1 MTLLSGWENFFIII
15 GSAAAVLIGLQ
26 FVVIS
31 LIAIKPIKRKE
42 AESGQS
48 FSTPIVFYFGSVLVF
63 SAIGSA
69 PWSQISYA
77 AILWTLLG
85 ICGFVYVVITAR
97 RISMQ
102 RCISRCFMTGFSM

>member
-1 MTLLSGWENFFIII
+1 MTFLTGWENFFVII

-31 LIAIKPIKRKE
+31 LIAIKPIKKSE

-48 FSTPIVFYFGSVLVF
+48 FSTPNVFHFGAILLFSVIGSVPWT
-63 SAIGSA
+63 GS
-69 PWSQISYA
+69 SYP

-85 ICGFVYVVITAR
+85 ICGFVYAIITAR

-102 RCISRCFMTGFSM
+102 KIYHPLLYD